1 MIMAAVTTTSCG
13 SARAFT
19 KSSSSLYQSEK
30 DDASIN
36 EASSGGGRA
45 RSKETTSRY
54 LGSSIISSA
63 KCNSSCTPTI
73 SSSSSSSSFSTLSST
88 PPRSESVVSVS
99 DAATRTVLRSTTRSL
114 AVSFQGES
122 FFFQT
127 KKAKPTP
134 RKPTLECREANV
146 IGIENSQSDRWPATR
161 AREPNSATSSLD
173 CFSNKEHSLLVT
185 VQFLHQSLLSD
196 EVVNFN
202 IGDRTQSLD
211 SEIVSYGSSSSSP
224 EPVFPAKVQA
234 KAPGICVPARFRQ
247 ENGCPQPHA
256 QSTPKMLTKKQ
267 HTLSASQLS
276 SPRFVSSPPSGPVN
290 SSSPK
295 DIGVSRIRRNIMES
309 YSNGSAGNAPSIIS
323 FASEVRRRKKGESRI
338 EDAHL
343 LRLFHNRYLQW
354 RYINARAENTIST
367 QMMNTQNKLYYAWMT
382 FSELHGS
389 VMNKQVNLQVL
400 RQNLKLASILMGQCT
415 NSFFLNRILSL
426 LMVMMLVHRLIVH
439 LEKWSTLDE
448 AHEISIKGAIDA
460 LTASTIRLPIIGGG
474 KVDIK
479 EVKDALNSAVAVMQ
493 SMMVSV
499 CSLLSKVERISSLVS
514 EFGKLAAHEE
524 AFLNHYRDLMSIVA
538 ALHVKQSSL
547 QSCMIQLQRNNK

>member
-1 MIMAAVTTTSCG
+1 MIMAAVTTTGCG

-19 KSSSSLYQSEK
+19 KSSSLLYQSEK

-36 EASSGGGRA
+36 EVSSGGGRP

-63 KCNSSCTPTI
+63 KCNSSCIPTI
-73 SSSSSSSSFSTLSST
+73 SSSSSSSSSSSTLFSS
-88 PPRSESVVSVS
+88 PPRSESVVSGS

-114 AVSFQGES
+114 PVSFQGES

-146 IGIENSQSDRWPATR
+146 VGIENSQSDRWPATR

-211 SEIVSYGSSSSSP
+211 SEIVPSGSSSRSP
-224 EPVFPAKVQA
+224 EPGFPAKVQD
-234 KAPGICVPARFRQ
+234 KPPGICVPARFRQ

-267 HTLSASQLS
+267 QTLSTTQLA

-400 RQNLKLASILMGQCT
+400 RQNLKLASILMGQ
-415 NSFFLNRILSL
+415 
-426 LMVMMLVHRLIVH
+426 IVH

-448 AHEISIKGAIDA
+448 GHEISFKGAINA
-460 LTASTIRLPIIGGG
+460 LKASTLRLPVIGGA

-479 EVKDALNSAVAVMQ
+479 EVKDALNSAVGVMQ
-493 SMMVSV
+493 SMKVSV
-499 CSLLSKVERISSLVS
+499 CSLLSKVNATSFSSAIALNKHILLQVERISSLVS
-514 EFGKLAAHEE
+514 EFGKLAAHEQ
-524 AFLNHYRDLMSIVA
+524 AFLNHCRDLMSIVA

-547 QSCMIQLQRNNK
+547 QSYMLQLQRNKK

>member
-13 SARAFT
+13 STRAFT
-19 KSSSSLYQSEK
+19 KSSSSIYQSEK

-36 EASSGGGRA
+36 EAFSGRGRP
-45 RSKETTSRY
+45 RNKETTSSY
-54 LGSSIISSA
+54 IGSSIISSA
-63 KCNSSCTPTI
+63 KCNSSCIPTI
-73 SSSSSSSSFSTLSST
+73 SSSSSTLSST

-99 DAATRTVLRSTTRSL
+99 DAATRTVLPSTTRSL
-114 AVSFQGES
+114 PVSFQGES

-127 KKAKPTP
+127 KEAKPAP
-134 RKPTLECREANV
+134 RKPAIECREANV
-146 IGIENSQSDRWPATR
+146 VGIENSQSDRWPATR

-202 IGDRTQSLD
+202 IGDRTQSLN
-211 SEIVSYGSSSSSP
+211 SEIVSSGSSSSSP
-224 EPVFPAKVQA
+224 EPGFPAKVHA
-234 KAPGICVPARFRQ
+234 KPPGICIPARFRQ
-247 ENGCPQPHA
+247 ENGCPQPQA

-267 HTLSASQLS
+267 QTLSNTQLASS
-276 SPRFVSSPPSGPVN
+276 RFVSSPPSGPVN

-382 FSELHGS
+382 FSELHGA

-400 RQNLKLASILMGQCT
+400 RQNLKLASILMGQ
-415 NSFFLNRILSL
+415 
-426 LMVMMLVHRLIVH
+426 IVH
-439 LEKWSTLDE
+439 LEKWYTLDE
-448 AHEISIKGAIDA
+448 GHEISFKGAIDA
-460 LTASTIRLPIIGGG
+460 LKASTLRLPVIGGA

-479 EVKDALNSAVAVMQ
+479 EVKDAVNSAVGVLQ
-493 SMMVSV
+493 SLMVSV
-499 CSLLSKVERISSLVS
+499 SSLLSKVERISSLVS

-524 AFLNHYRDLMSIVA
+524 AFLNHCRDLISIVA

-547 QSCMIQLQRNNK
+547 QSYMLQLRRNKK